1 MSRLNK
7 VLQQN
12 NVTEHK
18 KKKAKQKKTVMPVY
32 DMTGKTITPEKKR
45 RENRIAVAVIV
56 VTVLL
61 SFLYLPGLFIEDNKE
76 IVNTNA
82 AVKIDSTAIRKSNT
96 ALRNNAEEDFDGDGL
111 TNAEESTYGTDP
123 WQIDTDNDGL
133 TDYCEIKIT
142 KTAPD
147 SVDDNLVDAQTKLDK
162 ANEKNVGSPYKI
174 GNVIL
179 WAEDYS
185 SKSFGSVVETS
196 SGAYH
201 FCYFNG
207 YAQFPESAGK
217 YAYRIKDGVRTAL
230 PYRKAE
236 NAWKIT
242 SGDIVEIYEKP
253 LEKVIE
259 FQFFKYPVY
268 APSNV
273 VTDILAKILPDN
285 GFITA
290 TSKMK
295 MDIEPDTNKNV
306 ITDIKKP
313 AYNSSDDYRF
323 TINSNTL
330 NDLLFVR
337 ESIAEDNSCIAMSLF
352 NKDDGEYLGII
363 YGYTA
368 EGDLLI
374 ADMDTLKPVGTLK
387 ISESARKMMNETG
400 EIVSVSYF
408 DFEGFGF
415 SSQNGDRISFFAAS
429 SKINSMESHFEKE
442 MKEDKPSR
450 DTGKEIKED
459 KVVEDAGQESKEQK
473 TDADS
478 KIKDSEKLTEEK
490 ANTGLAG
497 ETELDKAE

>member
-230 PYRKAE
+230 PYREAE

-253 LEKVIE
+253 LEKVVE

-295 MDIEPDTNKNV
+295 MDIEP
-306 ITDIKKP
+306 DIKKP

-352 NKDDGEYLGII
+352 NEDDGEYLGII

-387 ISESARKMMNETG
+387 ISESARKMMNDTG

-429 SKINSMESHFEKE
+429 SKTNSMESHFEKE

>member
-1 MSRLNK
+1 M
-7 VLQQN
+7 
-12 NVTEHK
+12 
-18 KKKAKQKKTVMPVY
+18 
-32 DMTGKTITPEKKR
+32 
-45 RENRIAVAVIV
+45 
-56 VTVLL
+56 
-61 SFLYLPGLFIEDNKE
+61 
-76 IVNTNA
+76 
-82 AVKIDSTAIRKSNT
+82 
-96 ALRNNAEEDFDGDGL
+96 
-111 TNAEESTYGTDP
+111 
-123 WQIDTDNDGL
+123 
-133 TDYCEIKIT
+133 
-142 KTAPD
+142 
-147 SVDDNLVDAQTKLDK
+147 
-162 ANEKNVGSPYKI
+162 
-174 GNVIL
+174 
-179 WAEDYS
+179 
-185 SKSFGSVVETS
+185 
-196 SGAYH
+196 
-201 FCYFNG
+201 
-207 YAQFPESAGK
+207 
-217 YAYRIKDGVRTAL
+217 
-230 PYRKAE
+230 
-236 NAWKIT
+236 
-242 SGDIVEIYEKP
+242 
-253 LEKVIE
+253 IE

>member
-230 PYRKAE
+230 PYREAE

-253 LEKVIE
+253 LEKVVE

-330 NDLLFVR
+330 NVR
-337 ESIAEDNSCIAMSLF
+337 FL
-352 NKDDGEYLGII
+352 K
-363 YGYTA
+363 
-368 EGDLLI
+368 LI
-374 ADMDTLKPVGTLK
+374 
-387 ISESARKMMNETG
+387 
-400 EIVSVSYF
+400 
-408 DFEGFGF
+408 
-415 SSQNGDRISFFAAS
+415 QQ
-429 SKINSMESHFEKE
+429 
-442 MKEDKPSR
+442 DK
-450 DTGKEIKED
+450 
-459 KVVEDAGQESKEQK
+459 QC
-473 TDADS
+473 
-478 KIKDSEKLTEEK
+478 
-490 ANTGLAG
+490 
-497 ETELDKAE
+497 